1 MLREI
6 VLDTETTGLDARKG
20 DRVIEIGCIEL
31 VNRIPTGREF
41 HRFINPERTVPAE
54 AEAVHGLSTQFLLDK
69 PLFAEVA
76 PDFLD
81 FIAGDALVIHNAA
94 FDVGFLNAELERI
107 TGPVI
112 VMSRVIDTLQLA
124 RRKHPAGPN
133 SLDALCKRYGIDN
146 SKRIKHGALMDSLLL
161 AEVYLE
167 LLGERQASL
176 VLGSERGGAT
186 RDSRGVAIAVRGPRP
201 VPLPVRVTEEL
212 IAAHRAFVETLGPKA
227 LWKRYF
233 APDEAT

>member
-1 MLREI
+1 MATGSGRVDGRSRRPTDEGETDMVEI
-6 VLDTETTGLDARKG
+6 RGSVEPGFEQVRDAFAG
-20 DRVIEIGCIEL
+20 
-31 VNRIPTGREF
+31 NF
-41 HRFINPERTVPAE
+41 ER
-54 AEAVHGLSTQFLLDK
+54 HG
-69 PLFAEVA
+69 
-76 PDFLD
+76 
-81 FIAGDALVIHNAA
+81 
-94 FDVGFLNAELERI
+94 DVGAAVTVYVDGRPVVDL
-107 TGPVI
+107 TGGVTTSGTPYDD
-112 VMSRVIDTLQLA
+112 DTLQLA

-176 VLGSERGGAT
+176 ILGSERGGGAT

-201 VPLPVRVTEEL
+201 VPLPVRVTEEQ

-227 LWKRYF
+227 LWKRYLS
-233 APDEAT
+233 PDEAT